1 MSKIRVFVV
10 DDHALFRAGLIGL
23 LDDMPDLKVVGE
35 AANGRDA
42 IDLILKVKPD
52 VVLLDVNMPVMNGI
66 ETIIELR
73 RLEYQKPV
81 IMLTISKHDDDL
93 LGAIKA
99 GAEGYLLKNSSPQ
112 ELYKAILNVN
122 QGQAVLSPEVTHNV
136 IRAVTQVSS
145 SGHSS
150 GLSQREYEVLK
161 CMARGKTT
169 NQIGGELFIS
179 ENTVKTHVR
188 HILKKMNASNRTEA
202 VSQAAKLG
210 ILKQE

>member
-122 QGQAVLSPEVTHNV
+122 QGQARLLHSNQTYG
-136 IRAVTQVSS
+136 SS
-145 SGHSS
+145 
-150 GLSQREYEVLK
+150 
-161 CMARGKTT
+161 
-169 NQIGGELFIS
+169 
-179 ENTVKTHVR
+179 
-188 HILKKMNASNRTEA
+188 
-202 VSQAAKLG
+202 AAPW
-210 ILKQE
+210 